1 MAHLISSA
9 YHRPGTDAPNG
20 SGPNPVEPDLTWGT
34 KQVAGQPGVINPS
47 SRRDEPMQRFEVGAW
62 DDAGVHVVR
71 VSGEFDMA
79 ACTHF
84 RDAAE
89 RDDAE
94 FVVVDLRA
102 ATFIDSCALG
112 ELIALQQRTEMRGS
126 RLAILRPKGKADW
139 IFTLTGIDG
148 HLPVY
153 DERVPLLAEFNF
165 G

>member
-1 MAHLISSA
+1 
-9 YHRPGTDAPNG
+9 
-20 SGPNPVEPDLTWGT
+20 
-34 KQVAGQPGVINPS
+34 
-47 SRRDEPMQRFEVGAW
+47 MQRFEVGAW

-79 ACTHF
+79 ACADF
-84 RDAAE
+84 RNAAE

-94 FVVVDLRA
+94 LVVVDLRA
-102 ATFIDSCALG
+102 VTFIDSCALG
-112 ELIALQQRTEMRGS
+112 ELIALHQRTETRGS